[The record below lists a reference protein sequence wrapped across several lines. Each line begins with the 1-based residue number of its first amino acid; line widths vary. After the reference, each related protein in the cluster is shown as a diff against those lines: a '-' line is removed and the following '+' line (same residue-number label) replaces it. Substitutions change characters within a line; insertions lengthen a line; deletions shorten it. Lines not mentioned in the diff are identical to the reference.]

1 LRGGTAK
8 ALPLLRLRLHLAHHA
23 HTHTHTHTQ
32 TEKARHI
39 LQVRQKILDQK
50 KLERGVVRMPSDLE
64 LNKLSDEHKAML
76 AEKCVLLLMRGKT
89 GAKEEMGESK
99 PVSGRGREKG
109 E

>member
-1 LRGGTAK
+1 MPT
-8 ALPLLRLRLHLAHHA
+8 LHI
-23 HTHTHTHTQ
+23 HTHTQ

>member
-1 LRGGTAK
+1 M
-8 ALPLLRLRLHLAHHA
+8 
-23 HTHTHTHTQ
+23 
-32 TEKARHI
+32 
-39 LQVRQKILDQK
+39 
-50 KLERGVVRMPSDLE
+50 VRMPSDLE